1 MKSEKMG
8 SLRPAASGGLRSGA
22 QLCDRVRRG
31 AWGVAGLL
39 GALLASAPLAGQT
52 DGSPRWAYAA
62 LPSSTAGSIISAA
75 SVAPD
80 GTVYVGL
87 EIGGVGTT
95 AARGRII
102 ALTKDGAQKW
112 AYDTPD
118 WIDSTPV
125 VGADGTIYF
134 GCWDSRLYALRPDGT
149 LRWSFRA
156 GGQVS
161 ASPALGDNGEIY
173 FGSGNGNL
181 YALNADGTQKW
192 VFPSLFWIDAAP
204 AVGPDGAIYF
214 GSLDNSFYAVNP
226 DGTLRWL
233 YTTGGDIVAAPAIA
247 GDGTV
252 YFGSRDQKLHALAPD
267 GSVRWTFAVTDTIEA
282 SPVLAEDGSV
292 IFATTGG
299 RVFCVSPEGT
309 EKWRYPRATQPALS
323 AVFSTP
329 AVRSDGSI
337 VFGSSDN
344 ALFALRS
351 DGTLL
356 WRAPLGDWADAPV
369 CVAPD
374 GAIYIGALDKKL
386 YAFNGTPQAAA
397 TEWPQFGRSPRRTA
411 KQVIGQTFGTTGRLA
426 NLSVRATAGPGADT
440 LIVGLVTGGT
450 GSRTLLLRGIG
461 PTLANFGVGGVL
473 PNPQLTLFSGGAIL
487 DSNDDWEKQANPLR
501 VATLAAQVGAFPLAA
516 QAADA
521 ALVTTLNPDTYTVHV
536 SAPSGLGVA
545 LVEAYDAG
553 GAGTARLV
561 NVSTRTLVRS
571 GGGPLIAGFVVGEN
585 SLTLLIRGIGPT
597 LGVFG
602 VPAVL
607 ANPSLRIYR
616 GSELIAENNDWTVSG
631 AAKLFAGAN
640 AQVGA
645 FALPSGSLDA
655 ALLLTLPPGAYT
667 AQIAGL
673 NDSGGNALIEL
684 YELR

>member
-1 MKSEKMG
+1 MV
-8 SLRPAASGGLRSGA
+8 
-22 QLCDRVRRG
+22 DRVRCG
-31 AWGVAGLL
+31 FLGVAWFL
-39 GALLASAPLAGQT
+39 GTLLASVPLVGQT
-52 DGSPRWAYAA
+52 DGSPRWAYTA
-62 LPSSTAGSIISAA
+62 LPSATAGSIISAA

-80 GTVYVGL
+80 GTVYIGL

-95 AARGRII
+95 TPRGRII
-102 ALTKDGAQKW
+102 ALTKDGTQKW

-118 WIDSTPV
+118 WVDSTPV
-125 VGADGTIYF
+125 VGSDGTLYF

-161 ASPALGDNGEIY
+161 ASPALGDKGEIY

-181 YALNADGTQKW
+181 YALNTDGTQKW
-192 VFPSLFWIDAAP
+192 VFPSLYWIDAAP
-204 AVGPDGAIYF
+204 AVGPDGTIYF

-233 YTTGGDIVAAPAIA
+233 YATGGDIVASPAIA
-247 GDGTV
+247 GDATV
-252 YFGSRDQKLHALAPD
+252 YFGSRDQKLHAVATD
-267 GSVRWTFAVTDTIEA
+267 GRAKWTFAVTDTIEA

-292 IFATTGG
+292 IFVTTGG

-323 AVFSTP
+323 SLYSTP
-329 AVRSDGSI
+329 AVRSDGTI
-337 VFGSSDN
+337 VLGSSDN
-344 ALFALRS
+344 ALLALRP

-356 WRAPLGDWADAPV
+356 WRAALGDWADAPA

-374 GAIYIGALDKKL
+374 GSIYIGALDKKL
-386 YAFNGTPQAAA
+386 YAFNGTPQASAA
-397 TEWPQFGRSPRRTA
+397 EWPQFGRTPRRTS
-411 KQVIGQTFGTTGRLA
+411 KQIIGQARGTTGRLA
-426 NLSVRATAGPGADT
+426 NLSVRATAGPAADT

-461 PTLANFGVGGVL
+461 PTLGNFGVGGFL
-473 PNPQLTLFSGGAIL
+473 TNPQLMLLSGSAIL
-487 DSNDDWEKQANPLR
+487 ESNDDWEKQANPLR
-501 VATLAAQVGAFPLAA
+501 VAAIATQVGAFPLAA

-521 ALVTTLNPDTYTVHV
+521 ALVTTLNPDTYTVHI
-536 SAPSGLGVA
+536 SAPSAPGIA

-553 GAGTARLV
+553 GADAARLV

-585 SLTLLIRGIGPT
+585 PLTLMIRGIGPT
-597 LGVFG
+597 LSAFG
-602 VPAVL
+602 VSAVL

-616 GSELIAENNDWTVSG
+616 GAELIAENNDWNVSG

-645 FALPSGSLDA
+645 FTLPPGSLDA

-667 AQIAGL
+667 AQIIGL
-673 NDSGGNALIEL
+673 NDAGGNALIEL

>member
-1 MKSEKMG
+1 MNPEKM
-8 SLRPAASGGLRSGA
+8 SPPIPASFCGGLPWSRLRDCVRHGA
-22 QLCDRVRRG
+22 LG
-31 AWGVAGLL
+31 AAVILGGLL
-39 GALLASAPLAGQT
+39 SSTPLSGQS

-62 LPSSTAGSIISAA
+62 LPSSTGGSIISAA

-80 GTVYVGL
+80 GTVYFGL
-87 EIGGVGTT
+87 EIGAVGTT
-95 AARGRII
+95 NARGKII
-102 ALTKDGAQKW
+102 ALTKDGVQKW

-118 WIDSTPV
+118 WVDSTPV
-125 VGADGTIYF
+125 VGPDGTVYF

-156 GGQVS
+156 SGQVS

-173 FGSGNGNL
+173 FGSGNGNF
-181 YALNADGTQKW
+181 YALNPDGSQKW
-192 VFPSLFWIDAAP
+192 VFPALYWIDAAP
-204 AVGPDGAIYF
+204 AVGPDGTIYF
-214 GSLDNSFYAVNP
+214 GSLDNSFYALNP
-226 DGTLRWL
+226 DGSLRWI
-233 YTTGGDIVAAPAIA
+233 YATGGDIVSAPAIA

-267 GSVRWTFAVTDTIEA
+267 GVAKWTFAVTDTIEA

-309 EKWRYPRATQPALS
+309 EKWRYPTATQPPLS
-323 AVFSTP
+323 SLYSSP

-337 VFGSSDN
+337 VLGSSDN
-344 ALFALRS
+344 ALLALRK

-356 WRAPLGDWADAPV
+356 WRAALGDWADAPV
-369 CVAPD
+369 CVATD
-374 GAIYIGALDKKL
+374 GSIYIGALDKKL
-386 YAFNGTPQAAA
+386 YAFNGTQPAPA
-397 TEWPQFGRSPRRTA
+397 TEWPQFGRNPRRTA
-411 KQVIGQTFGTTGRLA
+411 KQIIGQTNGTTGRLA

-440 LIVGLVTGGT
+440 LIVGFVTRGT

-461 PTLANFGVGGVL
+461 PTLANFGVGGIL
-473 PNPQLTLFSGGAIL
+473 TNPQLTLLSGGAIL
-487 DSNDDWEKQANPLR
+487 ESNDDWEKQANPLR
-501 VATLAAQVGAFPLAA
+501 VATIAAQVGAFPLAS

-521 ALVTTLNPDTYTVHV
+521 ALVTTLSPDTYTVHV
-536 SAPSGLGVA
+536 SAPSAPGIA

-553 GAGTARLV
+553 GAGEARLV

-571 GGGPLIAGFVVGEN
+571 GGGPLIAGFVVSDN
-585 SLTLLIRGIGPT
+585 SLTLMIRGIGPT
-597 LGVFG
+597 LAAFG

-616 GSELIAENNDWTVSG
+616 GAELIAENNDWSNSG
-631 AAKLFAGAN
+631 AAKLFADAN

-645 FALPSGSLDA
+645 FALSPGSLDA

-673 NDSGGNALIEL
+673 NDSSGNALIEL